1 MHARHCNI
9 FPCSLYISK
18 YYIRNMYVYIG
29 IYLCGYCCFF
39 FNFERFDCVASSS
52 VQGVPGVFDKRND
65 LCSIQC
71 FSYFKKKKFLINS
84 IMLRFDNNVLNSF
97 FFFLLLSFTPSRTQF
112 FENFCAQCTL
122 IFFNISKFVSIRIT
136 LYYCIKMTSTNKDK
150 SHSIIMVTQLICKQ
164 TV

>member
-1 MHARHCNI
+1 M
-9 FPCSLYISK
+9 FTS
-18 YYIRNMYVYIG
+18 VYTSVAIVV
-29 IYLCGYCCFF
+29 FF
-39 FNFERFDCVASSS
+39 LIL
-52 VQGVPGVFDKRND
+52 ND
-65 LCSIQC
+65 LIVWRLVLYRVSRVYSTNATTYVL
-71 FSYFKKKKFLINS
+71 FNVFHTLKKKKFLINS